1 MTEYEMASLANE
13 LNGSISTSAGNAF
26 STVTAFL
33 VVGYLAAHKLNRFMV
48 LTAITVYTVW
58 LSGAVLGI
66 VRAQINLAGL
76 IQQMHLMA
84 EQGKGLQWHLA
95 SRVLPEWYL
104 SSQLGFIL
112 VVFTAIYI
120 ASVIFFFQS
129 RRVNRKAEPSIETP
143 KV

>member
-1 MTEYEMASLANE
+1 MTEYEMAYLANE

-26 STVTAFL
+26 STVSAFL
-33 VVGYLAAHKLNRFMV
+33 VAGYLAAHKLNRFMV
-48 LTAITVYTVW
+48 LTVITVYTIW

-66 VRAQINLAGL
+66 VRAQINVAGL

-95 SRVLPEWYL
+95 SRVLPEWFP
-104 SSQLGFIL
+104 SSQVGFVL
-112 VVFTAIYI
+112 VVFAAIYI
-120 ASVIFFFQS
+120 ASVVFFFQC
-129 RRVNRKAEPSIETP
+129 RRMNRKAEMGVEAP